1 MKIGNLFKGV
11 CEMANRHS
19 PEILTGL
26 GIAGFVTAIVLAVKA
41 TPKAE
46 DLIVQAEDEKE
57 DTLTPMET
65 VKAAWKPYVPAAITA
80 VASAGCVIGAAKIN
94 HRRNTELATAYAIS
108 QAMVKRYQE
117 KTAEIAGEEK
127 AKEIDEAV
135 KKDAVKSATVQ
146 NSVAKL
152 PPSNV
157 AGVHP
162 FWDPLSNTAFY
173 ASTMMLERAEV
184 ALNKRLYEG
193 TEPYVTIDDLYD
205 ELNNQGIY
213 PPLKHTAI
221 SNMMGWTPG
230 DGGIEFD
237 MDVDGI
243 PFEQHHWDDGTP
255 CYLMS
260 FKRYRQPEY
269 VR

>member
-1 MKIGNLFKGV
+1 MKLGNLLKGV

-41 TPKAE
+41 TPAAE

-57 DTLTPMET
+57 DTLTPIET
-65 VKAAWKPYVPAAITA
+65 AKAAWKVYIPSGIAALGA
-80 VASAGCVIGAAKIN
+80 AGCLIGAAKIN
-94 HRRNTELATAYAIS
+94 HTRNTELATACAIS
-108 QAMVKRYQE
+108 QAMAKRWQE
-117 KTAEIAGEEK
+117 KTAEIAGEDK
-127 AKEIDEAV
+127 AKEIDDAV
-135 KKDAVKSATVQ
+135 KKETVQ
-146 NSVAKL
+146 STAAQTSVSKL

-173 ASTMMLERAEV
+173 ASTQMLERAEV
-184 ALNKRLYEG
+184 ALNKRLYTG

-205 ELNNQGIY
+205 ELNEQGVY
-213 PPLKHTAI
+213 PPLKHTSL
-221 SNMMGWTPG
+221 SNMMGWTAEN
-230 DGGIEFD
+230 GGIEFD
-237 MDVDGI
+237 MDIDGI

-260 FKRYRQPEY
+260 FKRRRQPEY

>member
-1 MKIGNLFKGV
+1 MDIKRMFWGLCDK
-11 CEMANRHS
+11 ASKHS
-19 PEILTGL
+19 PELLIGF
-26 GIAGFVTAIVLAVKA
+26 GIAGYLTALILAVKV

-57 DTLTPMET
+57 DSLTIVET
-65 VKAAWKPYVPAAITA
+65 VKAGYKPYIPATLTFIAAT
-80 VASAGCVIGAAKIN
+80 GCILGATKIKN
-94 HRRNTELATAYAIS
+94 DRHAELATAYAVS
-108 QAMVKRYQE
+108 QAMVKKYQE
-117 KTAEIAGEEK
+117 KTEELAGEDK
-127 AKEIDEAV
+127 AKEID
-135 KKDAVKSATVQ
+135 DAVKRDVTRSPMVQ
-146 NSVAKL
+146 NAVSKL

-173 ASTMMLERAEV
+173 ASTQMLERAEV
-184 ALNKRLYEG
+184 ALNKRLYTG

-205 ELNNQGIY
+205 ELNNQGVY

-221 SNMMGWTPG
+221 SNMMGWTP
-230 DGGIEFD
+230 DEGGIEFD
-237 MDVDGI
+237 MDAEGV
-243 PFEQHHWDDGTP
+243 PFEQTHWEDGTP

-260 FKRYRQPEY
+260 FKRFRQPEY